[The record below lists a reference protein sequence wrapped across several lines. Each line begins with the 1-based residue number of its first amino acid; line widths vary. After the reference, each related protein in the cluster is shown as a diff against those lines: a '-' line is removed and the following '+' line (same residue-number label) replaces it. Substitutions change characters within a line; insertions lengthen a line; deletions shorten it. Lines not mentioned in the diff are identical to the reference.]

1 MGMSH
6 PSNAL
11 VDKFQ
16 EYALTDLTPGGAR
29 RRGTPGPARG
39 SAW

>member
-29 RRGTPGPARG
+29 RIAPPGPARWA
-39 SAW
+39 AW